1 MKVPF
6 FSNDLIEAKIKES
19 WQAAFF
25 DAISTESLISG
36 SSVKLFEEEFASLV
50 GVEHGIATS
59 NGLDGLVLA
68 LRAAKVGPGDYV
80 GVPAHT
86 FIATHLAVLHVG
98 AIPYSVDV
106 DQYGLLD
113 LDILFESKVNFK
125 AVIPVHMHGSMVDMI
140 RLSQWANQENV
151 LVIEDASQAHGCE
164 SNGVQAGSKGDLSVF
179 SLYPT
184 KNLGA
189 LGDAGII
196 VTSNIEYSEYIK
208 SIRNYGSA
216 PLSKYSHPE
225 IGYNNRLD
233 TIQASF
239 LRINLRELR
248 DWNLKRNQLAR
259 RYIER
264 LRNLPIRFL
273 INQEQSS
280 VYHHFP
286 ILTEK
291 RDQLQEFLRQN
302 NIGTEIH
309 YPNLAS
315 FEIENLTGIKSEIT
329 VKGQDI
335 ATNTLSLPL
344 TQWHNFEH
352 VEYVS
357 EVISKFFGENR

>member
-6 FSNDLIEAKIKES
+6 FSNDLIEPRIKQL
-19 WQAAFF
+19 WQAAFL
-25 DAISTESLISG
+25 DVISKESLISG
-36 SSVKLFEEEFASLV
+36 SSVKLFEEEFAAMV
-50 GVEHGIATS
+50 GVGYGIATS

-68 LRAAKVGPGDYV
+68 LRAAKIGPDDLV
-80 GVPAHT
+80 AVPAHT

-98 AIPYSVDV
+98 AIPYSIDV
-106 DQYGLLD
+106 DKFGLMD
-113 LDILFESKVNFK
+113 LDILFESKVNLK

-140 RLSQWANQENV
+140 RLSQWAQQQNV

-164 SNGVQAGSKGDLSVF
+164 RDGVQAGSKGDLSVF

-196 VTSNIEYSEYIK
+196 VTSNTEYSEHIK

-216 PLSKYSHPE
+216 PLSKYLHPE

-233 TIQASF
+233 TIQAAF
-239 LRINLRELR
+239 LRINLREL
-248 DWNLKRNQLAR
+248 DSWNLKRIQLGQL
-259 RYIER
+259 YFER
-264 LRNLPIRFL
+264 LQNLPIKFL

-280 VYHHFP
+280 VFHHFP
-286 ILTEK
+286 ILTPK
-291 RDQLQEFLRQN
+291 RDKLQEFLSTN
-302 NIGTEIH
+302 GIGTEIH

-315 FEIENLTGIKSEIT
+315 LEIEKLTGIKSMGSERGQEI
-329 VKGQDI
+329 
-335 ATNTLSLPL
+335 ANNTLSLPL
-344 TQWHNFEH
+344 SQWHNIEH

-357 EVISKFFGENR
+357 EIIKKYFGRN